1 MKTLIAAAAVAT
13 AAFTTTAAQASPL
26 SDCYTIGDNIKIL
39 ADLRDRGISEDVI
52 YALLSKD
59 GQNDM
64 LVLLLIELVYASGQD
79 LTPDALE
86 AVYVAGCIKSLGAEV

>member
-1 MKTLIAAAAVAT
+1 MKTIITAAAFAM

-26 SDCYTIGDNIKIL
+26 SDCYTMGDSVNML
-39 ADLRDRGISEDVI
+39 AVIRDQGLSEGVV

-59 GQNDM
+59 GQNDK
-64 LVLLLIELVYASGQD
+64 LVLLLIELVYASGKN

-86 AVYVAGCIKSLGAEV
+86 AVYVAGCIKSLGAEA